1 MSNQRSYYQPKF
13 LRETQLGLVVYG
25 GVSLAIYTHGVCQE
39 FYHAVRGRGIYKL
52 VKALTD
58 ADLVVDAIS
67 GSSAGGI
74 NGILLGY
81 AIANSNER
89 ETVDFSSFAKVWRN
103 SGDLLKLLQKPSL
116 LKSQVAGA
124 SANSESFYQRGLLA
138 ALTQGIEHK
147 LPRSPQ
153 EWFSPTKEL
162 DLAIAGTN
170 YFGRVDHTFMEHQSH
185 PRSKNHHALFRL
197 KHRQGRKEPF
207 NPYYYDPALP
217 RTPEDTYQAIVKLCQ
232 ITAGTPVI
240 FPLVEVDVE
249 NRHNLVDRQLVI
261 WGKLAKNQA
270 PVATRQDKLYFLD
283 GGLLD
288 NTPLTCLMK
297 EAYHRLPSRSSQ
309 RKLFY
314 IDPNPE
320 HINDGLKSARKNQSR
335 IDRNLQAAVLS
346 IPIHQSITNDL
357 RTIHEHNHKVRR
369 YQTLIDRAEVAIESQ
384 QLLESS
390 DDHSPKP
397 SPSLL
402 VGQTLSSRQRGASA
416 CEERNSQH
424 TQSQIYLRGRLFDFR
439 DRNLPLLL
447 SPDAGSQNTQYSA
460 VLDKIDQILASKFS
474 GQDRHHYHKL
484 LDRFESQVIDLD
496 VEYSIRQH
504 FYLVD
509 RVGELLALNLA
520 GDNRQCLEYLLKQLG
535 CNIKLLEVIRSSVEL
550 LLGDRAVSNYFY
562 YLLNQES
569 NDRRLRALLYELI
582 FRLHRFLFD
591 ENRFKTFVP
600 NDSSGSNLETIPVY
614 FWLDLPELAADNHPP
629 GEVLCEREHQPDRWL
644 SQTRISSI
652 FAQLK
657 QRIVELQQSANL
669 HQLIW
674 ADRQLEYDND
684 CNRSFPSILKQI
696 DRAAQVIITK
706 SGSKYT
712 EQLLRQ
718 WHTFEVLDRELYP
731 FEYLT
736 SLSEKEI
743 INPICIS
750 PENAQ
755 LGIGKGKNT
764 EQKLGGN
771 KLYNIG
777 GFFKKSWRSNDL
789 LWGRLDGL
797 NRILEGV
804 VTPKSVANFASFIE
818 REASQT
824 NFSQAQYLD
833 WLITESLP
841 HLVGKERQNIS
852 THLTY
857 LAQPGVR
864 IDRVELQ
871 QILADIVLAG
881 QREILTSDV
890 HSAIEGM
897 DEQQGWWRLPGDSQP
912 MLDRRI
918 SSTSDFPTSHPSNIG
933 RIVHQSLTSLA
944 TQQQNFFQHQYRIG
958 VDKLWENMPLVTL
971 INVCTKIVL
980 VLRNLLVQAFR
991 TSATSKTL
999 RHPVYHFLDG
1009 MLQSIYWWLQGGSIK
1024 LGAVHRRPRIILF
1037 QLLGAT
1043 TAIGGIVLAILL
1055 SPLWLLVSFPGAIAC
1070 WFLQTMRLKRL
1081 TGVKPSPFLPQSRE
1095 R

>member
-25 GVSLAIYTHGVCQE
+25 SVSLAIYTHGICQE

-58 ADLVVDAIS
+58 ADLVVDLIS

-89 ETVDFSSFAKVWRN
+89 EIVDFSSFAKVWRN

-124 SANSESFYQRGLLA
+124 NANSESFYQRGLLA
-138 ALTQGIEHK
+138 ALTKGIEHK

-153 EWFSPTKEL
+153 EWFSPTREL

-170 YFGRVDHTFMEHQSH
+170 YFGRVDRTLAENPSN
-185 PRSKNHHALFRL
+185 PSAKNHRTLFRL
-197 KHRQGRKEPF
+197 KHRPGRKEPF
-207 NPYYYDPALP
+207 NPYYHDPELP
-217 RTPEDTYQAIVKLCQ
+217 RTPQDTYQALAKLCQ

-240 FPLVEVDVE
+240 FPLVEVDVDD
-249 NRHNLVDRQLVI
+249 RQNLVDRQLVI
-261 WGKLAKNQA
+261 WGKLAKNYA
-270 PVATRQDKLYFLD
+270 PVPTDRQDKLYFLD

-297 EAYHRLPSRSSQ
+297 EAYYRLPSRSSQ

-320 HINDGLKSARKNQSR
+320 HINDGLQSARKNQSR
-335 IDRNLQAAVLS
+335 TDRILQAAVLS

-390 DDHSPKP
+390 D
-397 SPSLL
+397 
-402 VGQTLSSRQRGASA
+402 R
-416 CEERNSQH
+416 

-447 SPDAGSQNTQYSA
+447 DPDSGFQNTQYSA
-460 VLDKIDQILASKFS
+460 VLDKIDRILTSKFTS

-509 RVGELLALNLA
+509 RIGDLLRLDLE
-520 GDNRQCLEYLLKQLG
+520 GDNRQGLEHLLKQLG

-591 ENRFKTFVP
+591 GNRFKKFVP
-600 NDSSGSNLETIPVY
+600 TDRSGSSLETIPVY
-614 FWLDLPELAADNHPP
+614 FWLDLPELAADNDRDFPK
-629 GEVLCEREHQPDRWL
+629 ERLHQRWL

-696 DRAAQVIITK
+696 DRAAQTIVTK

-712 EQLLRQ
+712 EQLLKQ

-750 PENAQ
+750 PDRAQ
-755 LGIGKGKNT
+755 LGIGKGKNS

-804 VTPKSVANFASFIE
+804 VTPKSVTNFAGFVE

-824 NFSQAQYLD
+824 NCSQSEYLD

-841 HLVGKERQNIS
+841 HLVGKERQTIG

-857 LAQPGVR
+857 LAQPRLR
-864 IDRVELQ
+864 IDRVELR
-871 QILADIVLAG
+871 QILTDIVLAG

-890 HSAIEGM
+890 HSEIEGM
-897 DEQQGWWRLPGDSQP
+897 DEQQGWWRVPGDSQP
-912 MLDRRI
+912 MLDRQI
-918 SSTSDFPTSHPSNIG
+918 SNPIDSPTSNPSNIG
-933 RIVHQSLTSLA
+933 RIVHQSLTNLA

-958 VDKLWENMPLVTL
+958 VDKLWESMPLVTL
-971 INVCTKIVL
+971 INICTNIVL
-980 VLRNLLVQAFR
+980 VLRNLLVQVFR
-991 TSATSKTL
+991 RPAITQTL
-999 RHPVYHFLDG
+999 HHPVYHFLDG

-1037 QLLGAT
+1037 QFLGAT
-1043 TAIGGIVLAILL
+1043 TAIGGIILALLL
-1055 SPLWLLVSFPGAIAC
+1055 SPLWLLLSLPGAVAC

-1081 TGVKPSPFLPQSRE
+1081 TGTKASPFLSESRE
-1095 R
+1095 S